1 MVSITASDDSPI
13 SRRFEVNWRPPA
25 RGGSFAFCSPVHK
38 EFPCMVRSSTLAM
51 GYALMVLPALGF
63 AQQAASDSVRLHQL
77 FAQQWDYTMREYPEF
92 ATSVG
97 YPGQNARWTDYSLE
111 AIARR
116 KRELNDPL
124 NALRTIDRAK
134 LGPTDQLNY
143 DLFRRNLTVAL
154 EESRFPGE
162 LMAITQL
169 DGVQQD
175 VPSTIAKMAAGSVA
189 DYEDILARLRAVPV
203 LVNQTIVLLQRGLAA
218 GITPPRITLRD
229 VPSQAQDLVV
239 DDPLT
244 SPLLTAFMHVPAGV
258 PAAER
263 ERLRAAAVAAYRDSV
278 APAFRKLRAFLRDT
292 FLPGARTSTG
302 MRDLPNGLAW
312 YQVRAR
318 ASTTTDLTP
327 DQIHAMGLAEVKRIR
342 GAMDSV
348 IAASG
353 FKGTFAEFVQFLRTD
368 PRFYWTT
375 PDDLIHASR
384 ELMKRIDPELTRLFG
399 TLPRLPYGV
408 SPIPSYSE
416 RSQTTAYYQPGSP
429 LAHRAGTYFVNTY
442 NLPARPKWEMEALS
456 LHEAVP
462 GHHLQIA
469 LAQELEAVPEFR
481 RFGGYTA
488 FVEGWGLYSESLG
501 VELGLYTDPYSKF
514 GQLTYEMWR
523 AIRLVIDTGIHT
535 MGWTPEQ
542 AIDYFKANA
551 AKTEHDITVEVDRYI
566 VWPGQALAYKI
577 GELKIKELRAYASST
592 LGSKFDIRA
601 FHDQVLG
608 AGAVPLDVLDARIHR
623 WVAAVQ
629 AR

>member
-1 MVSITASDDSPI
+1 M
-13 SRRFEVNWRPPA
+13 WR
-25 RGGSFAFCSPVHK
+25 S
-38 EFPCMVRSSTLAM
+38 
-51 GYALMVLPALGF
+51 ALMIFLPVTIF
-63 AQQAASDSVRLHQL
+63 AQEPVTPDSARLHQL
-77 FAQQWDYTMREYPEF
+77 FAQRWEYTMREYPEF

-97 YPGQNARWTDYSLE
+97 YPGQNARWTDNSLE
-111 AIARR
+111 TIARR
-116 KRELNDPL
+116 NRELNDPL
-124 NALRTIDRAK
+124 NVLRTIDRAK

-143 DLFRRNLTVAL
+143 DLFRRNLTDAV

-175 VPSTIAKMAAGSVA
+175 VPSTIAKMPAGTVRN
-189 DYEDILARLRAVPV
+189 YEDILARLRAVPV
-203 LVNQTIVLLQRGLAA
+203 LVNQTIVLLQRGLAT

-244 SPLLTAFMHVPAGV
+244 SPLLSAFSHFPAGV
-258 PAAER
+258 PAPDQQ
-263 ERLRAAAVAAYRDSV
+263 RLRAAALAAYRDSV
-278 APAFRKLRAFLRDT
+278 APAFRKLSTFLRDRYV
-292 FLPGARTSTG
+292 PGAR
-302 MRDLPNGLAW
+302 
-312 YQVRAR
+312 
-318 ASTTTDLTP
+318 TTTDLTP
-327 DQIHAMGLAEVKRIR
+327 EQIHAIGLAEVKRIR
-342 GAMDSV
+342 AALDSV

-353 FKGTFAEFVQFLRTD
+353 FKGSFAEFAQFLRTD

-375 PDDLIHASR
+375 ADDLIHASR

-399 TLPRLPYGV
+399 ALPRLPYGV

-469 LAQELEAVPEFR
+469 LAQELEGVPEFR

-501 VELGLYTDPYSKF
+501 EELGLYTDPYSKF

-535 MGWTPEQ
+535 MGWTREQ

-577 GELKIKELRAYASST
+577 GELKIKELRAYAART
-592 LGSKFDIRA
+592 LGDRFDVRA

-608 AGAVPLDVLDARIHR
+608 AGAVPLDVLDARIHA
-623 WVAAVQ
+623 WVASVQ
-629 AR
+629 TH

>member
-1 MVSITASDDSPI
+1 
-13 SRRFEVNWRPPA
+13 
-25 RGGSFAFCSPVHK
+25 
-38 EFPCMVRSSTLAM
+38 MVRRSTLAM
-51 GYALMVLPALGF
+51 VYALIVLPTLGSS
-63 AQQAASDSVRLHQL
+63 QQASSDSVRLHQL

-292 FLPGARTSTG
+292 YLPGARTSTG

-429 LAHRAGTYFVNTY
+429 LSHRAGTYFVNTY

-469 LAQELEAVPEFR
+469 LAQELEGVPEFR

-501 VELGLYTDPYSKF
+501 VELGLFTDPYSKF

-535 MGWTPEQ
+535 MGWSRQQ

-577 GELKIKELRAYASST
+577 GELKIKELRAYAATT
-592 LGSKFDIRA
+592 LGSRFNVRA

-608 AGAVPLDVLDARIHR
+608 AGAVPLDVLDARIHA
-623 WVAAVQ
+623 WVASDQ
-629 AR
+629 GGAR

>member
-1 MVSITASDDSPI
+1 MPRHFSLPWVLGL
-13 SRRFEVNWRPPA
+13 V
-25 RGGSFAFCSPVHK
+25 
-38 EFPCMVRSSTLAM
+38 
-51 GYALMVLPALGF
+51 VLPAVSLTG
-63 AQQAASDSVRLHQL
+63 QQASAPDSVRLHQL
-77 FAQQWDYTMREYPEF
+77 FAQDWAYNMREYPEV

-97 YPGQNARWTDYSLE
+97 YPGQNARWTDNSLE

-116 KRELNDPL
+116 KRELNNPL
-124 NALRTIDRAK
+124 AALQAIDRAK
-134 LGPTDQLNY
+134 LNLNDQLNY
-143 DLFRRNLTVAL
+143 DLFRRNATDAL

-162 LMAITQL
+162 LMPITQL
-169 DGVQQD
+169 NGVQQD
-175 VPSTIAKMAAGSVA
+175 VPNTIAQMPAGSVRE
-189 DYEDILARLRAVPV
+189 YEDILARLRAVPV
-203 LVNQTIVLLQRGLAA
+203 LVNQTIVLLQRGLAT
-218 GITPPRITLRD
+218 GLTPPRVTLRD

-244 SPLLTAFMHVPAGV
+244 SPLLSAFTHFPAEV
-258 PAAER
+258 PAADQQ
-263 ERLRAAAVAAYRDSV
+263 RLRSAAIAAYRDSV
-278 APAFRKLRAFLRDT
+278 APVFRKLSVFLRDKYV
-292 FLPGARTSTG
+292 PGARTTTG
-302 MRDLPNGLAW
+302 WRDLPNGMAW
-312 YQVRAR
+312 YQVRAG

-327 DQIHAMGLAEVKRIR
+327 EQIHALGLAEVKRIR
-342 GAMDSV
+342 GQMDSV

-353 FKGTFAEFVQFLRTD
+353 FKGSFAEYVQFLRTD
-368 PRFYWTT
+368 PRFYFTT
-375 PDDLIHASR
+375 PEDLLRASR
-384 ELMKRIDPELTRLFG
+384 DLAKRIDPQLVRLFG

-429 LAHRAGTYFVNTY
+429 QGHRPGTYFVNTY
-442 NLPARPKWEMEALS
+442 NLPARPRWEMEALT

-469 LAQELEAVPEFR
+469 LGQELEGVPEFR
-481 RFGGYTA
+481 REGGYTA

-501 VELGLYTDPYSKF
+501 SELGLYTDPYSKF

-523 AIRLVIDTGIHT
+523 AVRLVIDTGIHT
-535 MGWTPEQ
+535 MGWTREQ

-577 GELKIKELRAYASST
+577 GELKIKELRAYAATT
-592 LGSKFDIRA
+592 LGDRFDIRA

-608 AGAVPLDVLDARIHR
+608 AGAVPLDVLEARIHA
-623 WVAAVQ
+623 WAASQQ

>member
-134 LGPTDQLNY
+134 LGSPDQLNY

-175 VPSTIAKMAAGSVA
+175 VPSTIAKRAAGSVA

-203 LVNQTIVLLQRGLAA
+203 LVNQPIVLRQGGLAA

-229 VPSQAQDLVV
+229 VPSQAQDLLV
-239 DDPLT
+239 DDPLA
-244 SPLLTAFMHVPAGV
+244 SPLLTAFRHVPAGV

-263 ERLRAAAVAAYRDSV
+263 ERLHAAAVAAYRDSV
-278 APAFRKLRAFLRDT
+278 APAFRKLSAFLRDT
-292 FLPGARTSTG
+292 YLPGARTTTG

-342 GAMDSV
+342 GAMDRGYL
-348 IAASG
+348 APCPDC
-353 FKGTFAEFVQFLRTD
+353 RTV
-368 PRFYWTT
+368 
-375 PDDLIHASR
+375 S
-384 ELMKRIDPELTRLFG
+384 RLFLLIQNARRPPRTTSRGARCSIAPAPTSSTPTICPPARSGRWKPCRSTKRCPDIICRLRWHKSSKACPSSASAICRRCPG
-399 TLPRLPYGV
+399 TASWSDRASISHFG
-408 SPIPSYSE
+408 
-416 RSQTTAYYQPGSP
+416 
-429 LAHRAGTYFVNTY
+429 RAG
-442 NLPARPKWEMEALS
+442 
-456 LHEAVP
+456 
-462 GHHLQIA
+462 
-469 LAQELEAVPEFR
+469 
-481 RFGGYTA
+481 
-488 FVEGWGLYSESLG
+488 
-501 VELGLYTDPYSKF
+501 
-514 GQLTYEMWR
+514 
-523 AIRLVIDTGIHT
+523 RL
-535 MGWTPEQ
+535 
-542 AIDYFKANA
+542 
-551 AKTEHDITVEVDRYI
+551 
-566 VWPGQALAYKI
+566 
-577 GELKIKELRAYASST
+577 
-592 LGSKFDIRA
+592 
-601 FHDQVLG
+601 
-608 AGAVPLDVLDARIHR
+608 
-623 WVAAVQ
+623 
-629 AR
+629 

>member
-1 MVSITASDDSPI
+1 MLL
-13 SRRFEVNWRPPA
+13 
-25 RGGSFAFCSPVHK
+25 
-38 EFPCMVRSSTLAM
+38 TLAV
-51 GYALMVLPALGF
+51 ALLASSS
-63 AQQAASDSVRLHQL
+63 AQQQSDSARLRQL
-77 FAQQWDYTMREYPEF
+77 FAQNWEYTMREYPEF
-92 ATSVG
+92 ATAVG
-97 YPGQNARWTDYSLE
+97 YPGQNARWTDNSLE

-124 NALRTIDRAK
+124 NTLRTIDRAK
-134 LGPTDQLNY
+134 LSPTDQLNY
-143 DLFRRNLTVAL
+143 DLFRRNYTDAL
-154 EESRFPGE
+154 EETRFPGE
-162 LMAITQL
+162 FMPITQMG
-169 DGVQQD
+169 GVQQD
-175 VPSTIAKMAAGSVA
+175 VPSTIAQMPAGSVRE
-189 DYEDILARLRAVPV
+189 YEDIIARLRGVPV
-203 LVNQTIVLLQRGLAA
+203 LVSQTMVLLERGLAQ
-218 GITPPRITLRD
+218 GLTPPRITLRD
-229 VPSQAQDLVV
+229 VPGQAQNLVV

-244 SPLLTAFMHVPAGV
+244 SPLLKAFTRF
-258 PAAER
+258 PAAVPDAEQQ
-263 ERLRAAAVAAYRDSV
+263 RLHAAAVAAYRDSV
-278 APAFRKLRAFLRDT
+278 APAFRRLSAYLRDKYV
-292 FLPGARTSTG
+292 PRARTTTG
-302 MRDLPNGLAW
+302 MRDLPNGMAW

-327 DQIHAMGLAEVKRIR
+327 AQIHAIGLAEVKRIR
-342 GAMDSV
+342 GQMDSV
-348 IAASG
+348 IAAGG
-353 FKGTFAEFVQFLRTD
+353 FTGSFAEFVQLLRTD

-375 PDDLIHASR
+375 SEDLIRGSR
-384 ELMKRIDPELTRLFG
+384 ELMKRIDPELTKLFG
-399 TLPRLPYGV
+399 TLPRLTYGV
-408 SPIPSYSE
+408 SPIPSYAE

-469 LAQELEAVPEFR
+469 LAQELEGVPEFR

-501 VELGLYTDPYSKF
+501 GELGLYTDPYSKF

-535 MGWTPEQ
+535 MGWTREQ

-577 GELKIKELRAYASST
+577 GELKIKELRAYATST
-592 LGSKFDIRA
+592 LGSRFDIRA

-608 AGAVPLDVLDARIHR
+608 AGAVPLDVLEARIR
-623 WVAAVQ
+623 AWVASV
-629 AR
+629 R

>member
-1 MVSITASDDSPI
+1 MI
-13 SRRFEVNWRPPA
+13 FL
-25 RGGSFAFCSPVHK
+25 PV
-38 EFPCMVRSSTLAM
+38 TI
-51 GYALMVLPALGF
+51 F
-63 AQQAASDSVRLHQL
+63 AQEPVTPDSARLHQL
-77 FAQQWDYTMREYPEF
+77 FAQRWEYTMREYPEF

-97 YPGQNARWTDYSLE
+97 YPGQNARWTDNSLE
-111 AIARR
+111 TIARR
-116 KRELNDPL
+116 NRELNDPL
-124 NALRTIDRAK
+124 NVLRTIDRAK

-143 DLFRRNLTVAL
+143 DLFRRNLTDAV

-175 VPSTIAKMAAGSVA
+175 VPSTIAKMPAGTVRN
-189 DYEDILARLRAVPV
+189 YEDILARLRAVPV
-203 LVNQTIVLLQRGLAA
+203 LVNQTIVLLQRGLAS

-244 SPLLTAFMHVPAGV
+244 SPLLSAFSHFPAGV
-258 PAAER
+258 PAPDQQ
-263 ERLRAAAVAAYRDSV
+263 RLRAAALAAYRDSV
-278 APAFRKLRAFLRDT
+278 APAFRKLSTFLRDRYV
-292 FLPGARTSTG
+292 PGARTTTG
-302 MRDLPNGLAW
+302 IRDLSNGMAW

-327 DQIHAMGLAEVKRIR
+327 EQIHAIGLAEVKRIR
-342 GAMDSV
+342 AAMDSV

-353 FKGTFAEFVQFLRTD
+353 FKGSFAEFVQFLRTD

-375 PDDLIHASR
+375 ADDLIHASR

-399 TLPRLPYGV
+399 ALPRLPYGV

-469 LAQELEAVPEFR
+469 LAQELEGVPEFR

-501 VELGLYTDPYSKF
+501 EELGLYTDPYSRF

-535 MGWTPEQ
+535 MGWTREQ

-577 GELKIKELRAYASST
+577 GELKIKELRAYSART
-592 LGSKFDIRA
+592 LGDRFDVRA

-608 AGAVPLDVLDARIHR
+608 AGAVPLDVLDARIHA
-623 WVAAVQ
+623 WVASVQ
-629 AR
+629 TH

>member
-1 MVSITASDDSPI
+1 VL
-13 SRRFEVNWRPPA
+13 
-25 RGGSFAFCSPVHK
+25 
-38 EFPCMVRSSTLAM
+38 RSVLLT
-51 GYALMVLPALGF
+51 VLPVALF
-63 AQQAASDSVRLHQL
+63 AQQPATPDSVRLHQL
-77 FAQQWDYTMREYPEF
+77 FAQQWEYTMREYPEF

-97 YPGQNARWTDYSLE
+97 YPGQNARWTDNSVE

-116 KRELNDPL
+116 KRDLNDPL
-124 NALRTIDRAK
+124 NALRAIDRAK

-143 DLFRRNLTVAL
+143 DLFRRNLTDAL
-154 EESRFPGE
+154 AESRFPGE
-162 LMAITQL
+162 LMPLTQL

-175 VPSTIAKMAAGSVA
+175 VPSTIAKMPAGTVSE
-189 DYEDILARLRAVPV
+189 YEDILARLRAVPV
-203 LVNQTIVLLQRGLAA
+203 LVNQTIVLLQRGLTA

-239 DDPLT
+239 EDPLT
-244 SPLLTAFMHVPAGV
+244 SPLLTAFTHFPAGV
-258 PAAER
+258 PPADQQ
-263 ERLRAAAVAAYRDSV
+263 RLRTAAVAMYRDSV
-278 APAFRKLRAFLRDT
+278 APAFRKLSAFLRDRYV
-292 FLPGARTSTG
+292 PGARTTTG
-302 MRDLPNGLAW
+302 IRDLPNGMAW

-327 DQIHAMGLAEVKRIR
+327 EQIHALGLAEVKRIR
-342 GAMDSV
+342 AAMDSV

-375 PDDLIHASR
+375 PEDLIRGSR

-429 LAHRAGTYFVNTY
+429 LSHRAGTYFVNTY
-442 NLPARPKWEMEALS
+442 NLPARPRWEMEALS

-469 LAQELEAVPEFR
+469 LAQELEGVPEFR

-501 VELGLYTDPYSKF
+501 GELGLYTDAYSKF

-535 MGWTPEQ
+535 MGWTREQ

-551 AKTEHDITVEVDRYI
+551 AKTEHDITIEVDRYI

-577 GELKIKELRAYASST
+577 GELKIKELRAYAAAT
-592 LGSKFDIRA
+592 LGGRFDVRA

-608 AGAVPLDVLDARIHR
+608 AGAVPLDVLDARIHA
-623 WVAAVQ
+623 WVASVQ
-629 AR
+629 GAGR

>member
-1 MVSITASDDSPI
+1 V
-13 SRRFEVNWRPPA
+13 WR
-25 RGGSFAFCSPVHK
+25 S
-38 EFPCMVRSSTLAM
+38 
-51 GYALMVLPALGF
+51 ALMIVLPVAIS
-63 AQQAASDSVRLHQL
+63 AQQPVTPDSVRLHHL
-77 FAQQWDYTMREYPEF
+77 FAQQWEYTMREYPEF

-97 YPGQNARWTDYSLE
+97 YPGQNARWTDYALE

-116 KRELNDPL
+116 KRELNDPW

-143 DLFRRNLTVAL
+143 DLFRRNLTDAL

-162 LMAITQL
+162 LMPITQL

-175 VPSTIAKMAAGSVA
+175 VPSTITKMPAGTVR

-203 LVNQTIVLLQRGLAA
+203 LVNQTIVLLQRGLTS

-229 VPSQAQDLVV
+229 VPAQAQDLVV

-244 SPLLTAFMHVPAGV
+244 SPLLTAFTRFPAGM
-258 PAAER
+258 PAADQQ
-263 ERLRAAAVAAYRDSV
+263 RLRATALAAYRDSV
-278 APAFRKLRAFLRDT
+278 APVFRKLSTFLRDRYV
-292 FLPGARTSTG
+292 PGARATTG
-302 MRDLPNGLAW
+302 VRDLPNGMAW

-327 DQIHAMGLAEVKRIR
+327 EQIHAIGLAEVKRIR
-342 GAMDSV
+342 AAMDSV

-353 FKGTFAEFVQFLRTD
+353 FKGSFAEFVQFLRTD
-368 PRFYWTT
+368 PRFYWAT
-375 PDDLIHASR
+375 PDDLIRASR
-384 ELMKRIDPELTRLFG
+384 ELMKRIDPELTKLFG

-469 LAQELEAVPEFR
+469 LAQELAGVPEFR

-488 FVEGWGLYSESLG
+488 FVEGWGLYTESLG
-501 VELGLYTDPYSKF
+501 GELGLYTDPYSKF

-535 MGWTPEQ
+535 MGWTREQ

-577 GELKIKELRAYASST
+577 GELKIKALRAYAAKT
-592 LGSKFDIRA
+592 LGDRFDVRA

-608 AGAVPLDVLDARIHR
+608 AGAVPLDVLDARIHA
-623 WVAAVQ
+623 WVASVHGE

>member
-1 MVSITASDDSPI
+1 MI
-13 SRRFEVNWRPPA
+13 FL
-25 RGGSFAFCSPVHK
+25 PV
-38 EFPCMVRSSTLAM
+38 TI
-51 GYALMVLPALGF
+51 F
-63 AQQAASDSVRLHQL
+63 AQEPVTPDSARLHQL
-77 FAQQWDYTMREYPEF
+77 FAQRWEYTMREYPEF

-97 YPGQNARWTDYSLE
+97 YPGQNARWTDNSLE
-111 AIARR
+111 TIARR

-124 NALRTIDRAK
+124 NVLRTIDRAK

-143 DLFRRNLTVAL
+143 DLFRRNLTDAV

-175 VPSTIAKMAAGSVA
+175 VPSTIAKMPAGTVRN
-189 DYEDILARLRAVPV
+189 YEDILARLRAVPV
-203 LVNQTIVLLQRGLAA
+203 LVNQTIVLLQRGLAS

-239 DDPLT
+239 DDALT
-244 SPLLTAFMHVPAGV
+244 SPLLSAFSHFPAGV
-258 PAAER
+258 PAPDQQ
-263 ERLRAAAVAAYRDSV
+263 RLRAAALAAYRDSV
-278 APAFRKLRAFLRDT
+278 APAFRKLSTFLRDRYV
-292 FLPGARTSTG
+292 PGARTTTG
-302 MRDLPNGLAW
+302 IRDLPNGMAW

-327 DQIHAMGLAEVKRIR
+327 EQIHAIGLAEVKRIR
-342 GAMDSV
+342 AAMDSV

-353 FKGTFAEFVQFLRTD
+353 FKGSFAEFVQFLRTD

-375 PDDLIHASR
+375 ADDLIHASR

-399 TLPRLPYGV
+399 ALPRLPYGV

-469 LAQELEAVPEFR
+469 LAQELEGVPEFR

-501 VELGLYTDPYSKF
+501 EELGLYADPYSRF

-535 MGWTPEQ
+535 MGWTREQ

-577 GELKIKELRAYASST
+577 GELKIKELRAYSART
-592 LGSKFDIRA
+592 LGDRFDVRA

-608 AGAVPLDVLDARIHR
+608 AGAVPLDVLDARIHA
-623 WVAAVQ
+623 WVASVQ
-629 AR
+629 TH

>member
-1 MVSITASDDSPI
+1 M
-13 SRRFEVNWRPPA
+13 WR
-25 RGGSFAFCSPVHK
+25 
-38 EFPCMVRSSTLAM
+38 STLM
-51 GYALMVLPALGF
+51 IVLPVAGL
-63 AQQAASDSVRLHQL
+63 AQQPSTPDSVRLQQL
-77 FAQQWDYTMREYPEF
+77 FAQRWEYSMREYPEF

-116 KRELNDPL
+116 TRELNDPV
-124 NALRTIDRAK
+124 NVLRTIDRAK

-143 DLFRRNLTVAL
+143 DLFGRNLTDAV

-175 VPSTIAKMAAGSVA
+175 VPNTIAKMRAGTVA
-189 DYEDILARLRAVPV
+189 DYEDIVARLRAVPV
-203 LVNQTIVLLQRGLAA
+203 LVNQTIVLLQRGLAS

-244 SPLLTAFMHVPAGV
+244 SPLLSALAHFPAGV
-258 PAAER
+258 AAADQQ
-263 ERLRAAAVAAYRDSV
+263 RLRAAAFAAYRDSV
-278 APAFRKLRAFLRDT
+278 APAFRKLSAFLRDRYV
-292 FLPGARTSTG
+292 PGARTTTG
-302 MRDLPNGLAW
+302 IRDLPNGIAW

-327 DQIHAMGLAEVKRIR
+327 DQIHAIGLAEVKRIR
-342 GAMDSV
+342 AAMDSV

-353 FKGTFAEFVQFLRTD
+353 FKGSFAEFVQFLRTD
-368 PRFYWTT
+368 PRFFWTNA
-375 PDDLIHASR
+375 DDLIHASR
-384 ELMKRIDPELTRLFG
+384 ELMKRIDPQLTRLFG

-408 SPIPSYSE
+408 SAIPSYSE

-469 LAQELEAVPEFR
+469 LAQELEGVPEFR

-501 VELGLYTDPYSKF
+501 EELGLYADPYSKF

-535 MGWTPEQ
+535 MGWTREQ
-542 AIDYFKANA
+542 AIDYFTANA

-577 GELKIKELRAYASST
+577 GELKIKELRAYAART
-592 LGSKFDIRA
+592 LGDRFDVRA

-608 AGAVPLDVLDARIHR
+608 AGAVPLDVLDARIHA
-623 WVAAVQ
+623 WVASVQ
-629 AR
+629 TR

>member
-1 MVSITASDDSPI
+1 MLL
-13 SRRFEVNWRPPA
+13 
-25 RGGSFAFCSPVHK
+25 
-38 EFPCMVRSSTLAM
+38 TLAV
-51 GYALMVLPALGF
+51 AFVASSS
-63 AQQAASDSVRLHQL
+63 AQQAPDSVRLRQL
-77 FAQQWDYTMREYPEF
+77 FAQNWAYTMREYPEF
-92 ATSVG
+92 ATAVG
-97 YPGQNARWTDYSLE
+97 YPGQNGRWTDNSLE

-124 NALRTIDRAK
+124 TVLRAIDRAK
-134 LGPTDQLNY
+134 LAATDQLNY
-143 DLFRRNLTVAL
+143 DLFRRNLTDAL
-154 EESRFPGE
+154 DESRFPGE
-162 LMAITQL
+162 LMPVTQL
-169 DGVQQD
+169 GGVQQD
-175 VPSTIAKMAAGSVA
+175 VPSTIAQMPAGNVRE
-189 DYEDILARLRAVPV
+189 YEDIVARLRAVPV
-203 LVNQTIVLLQRGLAA
+203 LVNQTMVLLQRGLAA
-218 GITPPRITLRD
+218 GLTPPRITLRD
-229 VPSQAQDLVV
+229 VPAQAQNMVV

-244 SPLLTAFMHVPAGV
+244 SPLLTAFIRFPAEV
-258 PAAER
+258 PAADQQ
-263 ERLRAAAVAAYRDSV
+263 RLRGAAVAAYRDSV
-278 APAFRKLRAFLRDT
+278 APAFRRLSAFLRDT
-292 FLPGARTSTG
+292 YVPGARTTTG
-302 MRDLPNGLAW
+302 IRDLPNGLAW

-327 DQIHAMGLAEVKRIR
+327 EQIHAIGLAEVKRIR
-342 GAMDSV
+342 GQMDSV

-375 PDDLIHASR
+375 PEDLIRASR
-384 ELMKRIDPELTRLFG
+384 ELMKRIDPELTKLFG

-408 SPIPSYSE
+408 SPIPSYAE

-429 LAHRAGTYFVNTY
+429 LAHRPGTYFVNTY

-469 LAQELEAVPEFR
+469 LGQELEDVPEFR
-481 RFGGYTA
+481 RYGGYTA

-501 VELGLYTDPYSKF
+501 GELGLYTDPYSKF

-535 MGWTPEQ
+535 MGWTREQ

-551 AKTEHDITVEVDRYI
+551 AKTEHDITIEVDRYI

-577 GELKIKELRAYASST
+577 GELKIKELRAYATTT
-592 LGSKFDIRA
+592 LGSRFDVRA

-608 AGAVPLDVLDARIHR
+608 AGAVPLDVLDARIR
-623 WVAAVQ
+623 AWVASV
-629 AR
+629 R

>member
-1 MVSITASDDSPI
+1 V
-13 SRRFEVNWRPPA
+13 WRSA
-25 RGGSFAFCSPVHK
+25 LIILLPV
-38 EFPCMVRSSTLAM
+38 A
-51 GYALMVLPALGF
+51 GF
-63 AQQAASDSVRLHQL
+63 AQQPDSVRLHQL
-77 FAQQWDYTMREYPEF
+77 FAQRWDYTMREYPEL

-111 AIARR
+111 VIARR

-124 NALRTIDRAK
+124 STLRTIDRAT
-134 LGPTDQLNY
+134 LSPSDQLNY
-143 DLFRRNLTVAL
+143 DLFRRNLTDAV

-162 LMAITQL
+162 LMAINQL

-175 VPSTIAKMAAGSVA
+175 VPSTIAKMPAGTVR

-203 LVNQTIVLLQRGLAA
+203 LVNQTTVLLQRGLAS

-239 DDPLT
+239 DDPLS
-244 SPLLTAFMHVPAGV
+244 SPLLTAFTHFPAGV
-258 PAAER
+258 PAADR
-263 ERLRAAAVAAYRDSV
+263 ERLHAAAIAAYRDSV
-278 APAFRKLRAFLRDT
+278 APAFRRLSAFLRDRYV
-292 FLPGARTSTG
+292 PGARTTTG
-302 MRDLPNGLAW
+302 IRDLLNGIAW

-327 DQIHAMGLAEVKRIR
+327 EQIHAIGLAEVKRIR
-342 GAMDSV
+342 AAMDSV

-353 FKGTFAEFVQFLRTD
+353 FKGTFVEFVQFLRTD

-375 PDDLIHASR
+375 ADDLIRASR
-384 ELMKRIDPELTRLFG
+384 ELMKRIDPELTKLFG

-429 LAHRAGTYFVNTY
+429 LSHRAGTYFVNTY

-469 LAQELEAVPEFR
+469 LAQELEGVPEFR

-501 VELGLYTDPYSKF
+501 EELGLYTDPYSKF

-535 MGWTPEQ
+535 MGWTRQ
-542 AIDYFKANA
+542 QTIDYFMANA
-551 AKTEHDITVEVDRYI
+551 AKTEHDITIEVDRYI

-577 GELKIKELRAYASST
+577 GELKIKELRAYAANT
-592 LGSKFDIRA
+592 LGSRFDIRT

-608 AGAVPLDVLDARIHR
+608 AGAVPLDVLEARIR
-623 WVAAVQ
+623 AWVASV
-629 AR
+629 R

>member
-1 MVSITASDDSPI
+1 MVVALIV
-13 SRRFEVNWRPPA
+13 FL
-25 RGGSFAFCSPVHK
+25 PV
-38 EFPCMVRSSTLAM
+38 VGL
-51 GYALMVLPALGF
+51 
-63 AQQAASDSVRLHQL
+63 AQQSGTSDSARLHQL
-77 FAQQWDYTMREYPEF
+77 FARDWAYTMREYPEF
-92 ATSVG
+92 ATAVG

-116 KRELNDPL
+116 KRELTGPL
-124 NALRTIDRAK
+124 TALRAIDRAR
-134 LGPTDQLNY
+134 LTPTDQLNY
-143 DLFRRNLTVAL
+143 DLFRRNYTDAL

-162 LMAITQL
+162 FMPITQMG
-169 DGVQQD
+169 GVQQD
-175 VPSTIAKMAAGSVA
+175 VPSTIAQMPAGEVRE
-189 DYEDILARLRAVPV
+189 YEDIIARLRAVPV
-203 LVNQTIVLLQRGLAA
+203 LVNQTIALLERGLAQ
-218 GITPPRITLRD
+218 GLTPPRVTLRD
-229 VPSQAQDLVV
+229 VPGQAQNLVV

-244 SPLLTAFMHVPAGV
+244 SPLLKAFTRFPAGV
-258 PAAER
+258 PEGDQQ
-263 ERLRAAAVAAYRDSV
+263 RLRAAAVAAYRDSV
-278 APAFRKLRAFLRDT
+278 APAFRRLSTYLRDKYVA
-292 FLPGARTSTG
+292 GARATTG
-302 MRDLPNGLAW
+302 LRDLPNGMAW

-327 DQIHAMGLAEVKRIR
+327 AQIHAIGLAEVKRIR
-342 GAMDSV
+342 GQMDSV

-353 FKGTFAEFVQFLRTD
+353 FKGSFAEFVQFLRTD

-375 PDDLIHASR
+375 PEDLIRGSR
-384 ELMKRIDPELTRLFG
+384 ELMKRVDPELTKLFG

-408 SPIPSYSE
+408 SPIPSYAE

-429 LAHRAGTYFVNTY
+429 LSHRAGTYFVNTY
-442 NLPARPKWEMEALS
+442 SLPMRPKWEMEALS

-469 LAQELEAVPEFR
+469 LAQELDGVPEFR

-501 VELGLYTDPYSKF
+501 GELGLYTDPYNRF

-535 MGWTPEQ
+535 MGWTREQ

-577 GELKIKELRAYASST
+577 GELKIKELRAYATTT
-592 LGSKFDIRA
+592 LGSRFDVRA

-608 AGAVPLDVLDARIHR
+608 AGAVPLDVLEGRIR
-623 WVAAVQ
+623 AWVGH
-629 AR
+629 